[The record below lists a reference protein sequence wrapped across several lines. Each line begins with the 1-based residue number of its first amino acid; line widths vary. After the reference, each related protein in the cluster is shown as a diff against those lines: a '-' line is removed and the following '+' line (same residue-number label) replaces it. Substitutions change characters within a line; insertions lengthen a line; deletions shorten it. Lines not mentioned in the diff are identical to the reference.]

1 MGEDVGWWVEQ
12 RYRAVLEVRA
22 GSPVAEVADRY
33 GVSRQAVYGWQ
44 RRFDEAGVVGLADR
58 SRRPHRSPS
67 RTTATLEAEIAGLRR
82 EHPRWGARRIAYELA
97 VTHGAEAAPSRATVH
112 RVLVRHELV
121 APQEQRR
128 PRKYKRWARETPMA
142 LWQLDLVGGVR
153 LADGREVKMV
163 SGIDDHSRY
172 VVVAALVV
180 VPTGRAVTE
189 AFLAAME
196 RYGVPS
202 EVLTDNGKQ
211 FTGRYTRPAP
221 VEVLF
226 ERTCREH
233 GITARL
239 TKRRSPT
246 TTGKIERF
254 HQTLRRELLDH
265 VAPFADLDTAQAA
278 IDGWVQGYNHA
289 RPHQSLDMATPASLF
304 RPGQAATAGPV
315 AGTAP
320 TSPAALDAEAQVDDG
335 LGCATSPA
343 PPSSPPAQAA
353 PAREGPVVDGA
364 ADGAV
369 ERMSASRAAAASPSP
384 PINRSGSDRPM
395 AGVW

>member
-33 GVSRQAVYGWQ
+33 GVSRQAVYRWR

-58 SRRPHRSPS
+58 SRRPRSSPS

-128 PRKYKRWARETPMA
+128 PRTYKRWARETPMA
-142 LWQLDLVGGVR
+142 LWQLDLVGGVH
-153 LADGREVKMV
+153 LAGGREVTMV
-163 SGIDDHSRY
+163 SGIDNHSRS

-180 VPTGRAVTE
+180 VPTGRAVTG
-189 AFLAAME
+189 AFLAAIA
-196 RYGVPS
+196 RSGVPS

-226 ERTCREH
+226 ERTCREL

-239 TKRRSPT
+239 TKRRSPDEHRGRSSGSIGRCAVSCSTRSRRSPISTPPRPRSMPGYRAT
-246 TTGKIERF
+246 TTSDRIRAW
-254 HQTLRRELLDH
+254 TW
-265 VAPFADLDTAQAA
+265 P
-278 IDGWVQGYNHA
+278 
-289 RPHQSLDMATPASLF
+289 P
-304 RPGQAATAGPV
+304 RPGCSAPDRRPPPV
-315 AGTAP
+315 R
-320 TSPAALDAEAQVDDG
+320 
-335 LGCATSPA
+335 SPA
-343 PPSSPPAQAA
+343 PHPRPRRLSTPRRSSATGCAPR
-353 PAREGPVVDGA
+353 PAR
-364 ADGAV
+364 
-369 ERMSASRAAAASPSP
+369 SR
-384 PINRSGSDRPM
+384 RR
-395 AGVW
+395 VRQR